1 MSSSASRLRSQ
12 LLCSE
17 AARFRAC
24 SGAGASAGLAA
35 PGMRT
40 GVPAAS
46 CSGLPGRIRRGRR
59 RCSPPGGASSGCVE
73 PGSEPGAE
81 PGSEPGGEPGAE
93 PGSEPGAESGGEPGG
108 EPAGC
113 AGTGC
118 AGRSRRGRP
127 VRCGR
132 LSRAGSPSGTARPP
146 SDWARTTSATSVA
159 GMPDVPP
166 GQDAAPASDSAAG
179 NCRFSRA
186 APRSTES
193 PSARSADAAMRL
205 SWSTTTAL
213 VPRYAEG
220 ISSTWMPC
228 RAASRPATKRPSRS
242 ASARS
247 KSGGLASCPLISLSW
262 SGAMPRPRSST
273 SIAKPLAT
281 RSARTSTRV
290 AEGENRVAFSI
301 SSASRWIR
309 SVTADAATASSAS
322 VATVTRL

>member
-81 PGSEPGGEPGAE
+81 PGSEPG
-93 PGSEPGAESGGEPGG
+93 AESGGEPGG

-113 AGTGC
+113 AR
-118 AGRSRRGRP
+118 RSRRGRP